1 VPHVVRLLFGGDYRK
16 VLPLSAL
23 LGASFLIGA
32 DVIARTALQPQEV
45 PVGIVTA
52 LVGGPFFLYLMRTR
66 RLGGMW

>member
-1 VPHVVRLLFGGDYRK
+1 

-23 LGASFLIGA
+23 IGASFLIGA
-32 DVIARTALQPQEV
+32 DVLARTALQPQEV

-66 RLGGMW
+66 RAGGMW